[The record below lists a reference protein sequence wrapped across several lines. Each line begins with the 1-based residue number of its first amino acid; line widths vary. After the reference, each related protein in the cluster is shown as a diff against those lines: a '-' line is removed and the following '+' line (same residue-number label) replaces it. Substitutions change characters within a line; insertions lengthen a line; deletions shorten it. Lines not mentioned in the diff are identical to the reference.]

1 MPMLKGKSNLKIP
14 SPVENFKWGNTLAL
28 GLGMVRPKK
37 RVRVREENLRE
48 KAQEPR
54 TGMLLLT

>member
-1 MPMLKGKSNLKIP
+1 MLKGKSNLKIP

-28 GLGMVRPKK
+28 GLGAVRPKK

-48 KAQEPR
+48 KRSLIKQIF
-54 TGMLLLT
+54 LLTNST

>member
-1 MPMLKGKSNLKIP
+1 MLKGKGNLKIP

-28 GLGMVRPKK
+28 GLGTVRPKK

-48 KAQEPR
+48 KAREPR
-54 TGMLLLT
+54 TEMVLLT